1 MIRAGAQVAIDR
13 EDFLALKDCWAGRC
27 DVKVSAQAIAR
38 LKTESGGN
46 APQASKQVNELARA
60 FLLDYVKHDL
70 AGGNK
75 AFIEYSDKQ
84 APLRLAEEFEA
95 ILSTSPM
102 LLRLRAGI
110 LRQLRNY
117 TADRGATRQAVWGVW
132 IPVGP

>member
-1 MIRAGAQVAIDR
+1 M
-13 EDFLALKDCWAGRC
+13 
-27 DVKVSAQAIAR
+27 
-38 LKTESGGN
+38 
-46 APQASKQVNELARA
+46 ARA
-60 FLLDYVKHDL
+60 LLLDYLKCDL

-84 APLRLAEEFEA
+84 TPLRLAEEFEA

-117 TADRGATRQAVWGVW
+117 TADRSATRQGSVRSLDPGWTLKENSSGLESPKPW
-132 IPVGP
+132 YLN